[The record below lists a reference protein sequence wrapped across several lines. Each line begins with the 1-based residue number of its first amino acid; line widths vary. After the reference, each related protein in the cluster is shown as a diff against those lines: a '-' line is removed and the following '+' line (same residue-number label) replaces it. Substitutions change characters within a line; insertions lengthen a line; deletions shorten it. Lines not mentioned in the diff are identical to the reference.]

1 MKAIVNTEYG
11 SPDVLRY
18 EEVEKPVPKAGE
30 VLVRVHAS
38 SINAGDWHL
47 LRADPWM
54 VRLMFGLTKPK
65 ISILGADIAGTVE
78 SVGEGITTF
87 SVGDAVYGDI
97 SNAGFGAFAEYAVAP
112 ESMLAKKPDT
122 LTFEEAATVPAASV
136 TALQALRDHG
146 KIAAGERVLINGA
159 SGGVGS
165 FAVQL
170 AKHFGAEV
178 TGVCSTRNLE
188 RVHALGAE
196 HVIDY
201 TQEDFVA
208 SGAQYDLIHAA
219 NGNRSLFDYKRAL
232 LPKGRYIMSGG
243 EMGQFYQIMLMGAIV
258 SMMGSRKMSNMLVS
272 PNGEDLAFVSG
283 LIDGGEVVPVIDR
296 VYPLAEVP
304 DAIRYMEAGHVQGKI
319 AISMGVAD

>member
-1 MKAIVNTEYG
+1 MKATVNTKYG

-18 EEVEKPVPKAGE
+18 EEVEKPSPKADE

-54 VRLMFGLTKPK
+54 IRLVFGLTKPK
-65 ISILGADIAGTVE
+65 ITILGADIAGTVE
-78 SVGEGITTF
+78 SVGDEVTEF
-87 SVGDAVYGDI
+87 SVGDAVFGDI

-112 ESMLAKKPDT
+112 ESALAKKPET

-146 KIAAGERVLINGA
+146 KIAAGEKVLINGA

-188 RVHALGAE
+188 RVSALGAD

-201 TQEDFVA
+201 TQEDFA
-208 SGAQYDLIHAA
+208 DSGAQYDLIHAA

-232 LPKGRYIMSGG
+232 LPKGRYMMSGG
-243 EMGQFYQIMLMGAIV
+243 DMGQFYQVMLLGPFV
-258 SMMGSRKMSNMLVS
+258 SMMGSRKMGNMLVN
-272 PNGEDLAFVSG
+272 PNGKDLAFVAG

-296 VYPLAEVP
+296 VYPLAEVA
-304 DAIRYMEAGHVQGKI
+304 DAIRYMESEHAQGKI
-319 AISMGVAD
+319 VISMGVDD

>member
-18 EEVEKPVPKAGE
+18 EDVEQPTPKADE

-65 ISILGADIAGTVE
+65 FTILGSDIAGTVE
-78 SVGEGITTF
+78 SVGDGVTTF
-87 SVGDAVYGDI
+87 AVGDAVYGDI
-97 SNAGFGAFAEYAVAP
+97 SNAGFGAFAEYVVAP

-146 KIAAGERVLINGA
+146 KINAGEKVLINGA

-165 FAVQL
+165 FAIQL

-188 RVHALGAE
+188 RVQALGADL
-196 HVIDY
+196 VVDY
-201 TQEDFVA
+201 TQEDFVRA
-208 SGAQYDLIHAA
+208 GGVYDLIHAA
-219 NGNRSLFDYKRAL
+219 NGDRSLFDYKRAL
-232 LPKGRYIMSGG
+232 RPKGRYIMSGG
-243 EMGQFYQIMLMGAIV
+243 EMGQFYQVMLMGALV
-258 SMMGSRKMSNMLVS
+258 SAVGSQKMGNMLVK
-272 PNGEDLAFVSG
+272 PNGEDLAFVGG
-283 LIDGGEVVPVIDR
+283 LIDSGEVVPVIDR
-296 VYPLAEVP
+296 CYPLAEVP

-319 AISMGVAD
+319 VITMGVNS